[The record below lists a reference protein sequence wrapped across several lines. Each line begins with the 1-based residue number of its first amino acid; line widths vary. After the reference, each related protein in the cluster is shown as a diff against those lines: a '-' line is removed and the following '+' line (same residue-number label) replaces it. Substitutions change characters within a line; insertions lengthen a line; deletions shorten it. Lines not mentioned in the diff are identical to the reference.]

1 MEKTARK
8 LEAEKEGNLMID
20 NMIDDKR
27 LNPAN
32 KVLYIARVID
42 QLRHKT
48 EVLEWSLVKRVNT
61 R

>member
-1 MEKTARK
+1 
-8 LEAEKEGNLMID
+8 MID